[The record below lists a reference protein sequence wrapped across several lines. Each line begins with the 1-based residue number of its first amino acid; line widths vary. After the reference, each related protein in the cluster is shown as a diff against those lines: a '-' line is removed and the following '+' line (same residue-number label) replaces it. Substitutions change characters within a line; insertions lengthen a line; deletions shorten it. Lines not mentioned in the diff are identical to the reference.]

1 MEKQSRKVGRM
12 EPELSLNIKQTA
24 RLYGVSADTLRYYES
39 IGLISPSRASNSYRA
54 YERTDFG
61 RLNIIMSMLNMN
73 YTLSEIRS
81 FLDNHTL
88 ETSFNL
94 FNDELDSIDET
105 INALAKRRRKI
116 ERCMQNISM
125 ALRAREEQGARIVR
139 KEERPY
145 IVISDDSL
153 EGDSIPYATIKRLNE
168 LGMEIDSIHTVPCFI
183 LVPAADDE
191 QSYLVAERTLLSF
204 ETGITDQSEFFP
216 KGDYLCRTTAGPAE
230 MSPAIWNEMQAFMA
244 KKGLRAAGPLLE
256 FWYVNEYISDNPSEF
271 LHTLEIM
278 VEPDDREQ
286 SESM

>member
-183 LVPAADDE
+183 LAPAADRK
-191 QSYLVAERTLLSF
+191 SV
-204 ETGITDQSEFFP
+204 
-216 KGDYLCRTTAGPAE
+216 
-230 MSPAIWNEMQAFMA
+230 
-244 KKGLRAAGPLLE
+244 
-256 FWYVNEYISDNPSEF
+256 V
-271 LHTLEIM
+271 
-278 VEPDDREQ
+278 
-286 SESM
+286 